1 MTTRVFSLAIYR
13 LRATFCQRWGGY
25 LAVVLLIGLVGG
37 LSMGA
42 IAGARRTQSAFPT
55 YLATTDASNLR
66 AQIWNLQE
74 SLLGPASANL
84 TKQLARLPDVQHV
97 VSAPALIVVPL
108 KPNGKPIAAA
118 PAIYGDEV
126 NIDGSVGGM
135 YFHQDR
141 VSVARGRLADPRRA
155 DEMDATAAAARILGW
170 HVGEKVTFG
179 AYSLQQT
186 QIASFNPSAANAKE
200 TFTVKLVGL
209 IVFSSQVSH
218 DDVDRYPTEVLLT
231 PALTQRLP
239 SSATLP
245 VYGLR
250 LKHGNKD
257 VASVERA
264 IIHMVPKGTIYA
276 FHLTSIVTGQ
286 VQRASKPEAFALGV
300 FGIIAAL
307 AALLIAGLTISR
319 RLWSDGE
326 DLNVL
331 RALGASSVSM
341 TLEATLGLLGAVV
354 LGTLTAFGVAVLL
367 SPLAPLGPVRQVDS
381 SSGFAFDWTVLG
393 VGVAVL
399 TVGLVA
405 LTLALAHRQATR
417 GSAQRREPIE
427 RRSNIVNLAARTGL
441 PIAALVGL
449 RFSLRRGH
457 GRTSVP
463 VRSVLVGAVLA
474 VVVVAATV
482 TFGSSLSTL
491 NSHPALYGWNW
502 NDALAS
508 GAGGSVPPT
517 ADQLLNHDS
526 DVAAWTGFGQF
537 TGVQIDGQTVPG
549 MDASTHASLGP
560 PILSGHALDATNQ
573 VVVGAATL
581 VSLRKK
587 VGDTVYFSYGSRK
600 DAPVYVPPT
609 PVTIVGTATF
619 PAIGTS
625 GTSHPSMGIGVL
637 YSSNIGPAAFHKAIS
652 SPDPNLNGPNIVV
665 VRFRSGV
672 SPEAGRATLN
682 RIARAASKVLHADPN
697 NGAGGVSVVGV
708 QRPAEMIAYQSTGAT
723 PAILAGGLVAG
734 AVVALGLALAS
745 SVRRRRRELALLK
758 ALGFTQRQLSTAVAW
773 QASVT
778 ALIGVIV
785 GVPAGVLL
793 GRWLWI
799 LFARE
804 IYAVPDPSVPVLQLL
819 FIVLGAI
826 LLANLVAAIPGR
838 IASRTSTALVL
849 RAE

>member
-1 MTTRVFSLAIYR
+1 MIASSFSLAIYR
-13 LRATFCQRWGGY
+13 FRATFYQRWGGY

-42 IAGARRTQSAFPT
+42 IAGARLTQSAFPT
-55 YLATTDASNLR
+55 YLDTTDASNLQ
-66 AQIWNLQE
+66 AQIWNLRE

-84 TKQLARLPDVQHV
+84 TKQLARLPDVEHV
-97 VSAPALIVVPL
+97 ASAPAMIVVPL

-118 PAIYGDEV
+118 PAIYGNEV

-141 VSVARGRLADPRRA
+141 VSVAKGRLADPRRA

-170 HVGEKVTFG
+170 HVGENVTFG
-179 AYSLQQT
+179 AFSLKST
-186 QIASFNPSAANAKE
+186 QNPNFNPSAATAAGI
-200 TFTVKLVGL
+200 FSVKLVGL

-231 PALTQRLP
+231 PALTQRFL

-250 LKHGNKD
+250 LKHGNQD

-300 FGIIAAL
+300 FGLIAAL

-319 RLWSDGE
+319 RLWANGD

-331 RALGASSVSM
+331 RALGASSMSV
-341 TLEATLGLLGAVV
+341 TLEATLGLLGAVA
-354 LGTLTAFGVAVLL
+354 LGSLLAFAAAVLL
-367 SPLAPLGPVRQVDS
+367 SPLAPLGPIRQVES
-381 SSGFAFDWTVLG
+381 SSGFSFDWTVLG

-399 TVGLVA
+399 IVGLGA
-405 LTLALAHRQATR
+405 LTLALAYRQATR
-417 GSAQRREPIE
+417 GFAQRREPVE
-427 RRSNIVNLAARTGL
+427 RRSNVVNLAARTGL
-441 PIAALVGL
+441 SIAALVGL

-474 VVVVAATV
+474 VAVVAATV
-482 TFGSSLSTL
+482 TFGSSLDTL

-502 NDALAS
+502 NDALAT
-508 GAGGSVPPT
+508 GAGGSVPPI
-517 ADQLLNHDS
+517 ADRLLNHDS
-526 DVAAWTGFGQF
+526 DVAAWTGFGF
-537 TGVQIDGQTVPG
+537 GGIEIDGQTVPG
-549 MDASTHASLGP
+549 LDASTHASLGP
-560 PILSGHALDATNQ
+560 PILSGHALETTNQ
-573 VVVGAATL
+573 IVVGAATL
-581 VSLRKK
+581 VSLHKK
-587 VGDTVYFSYGSRK
+587 VGNTVYFSYGSRK
-600 DAPVYVPPT
+600 DAPVYIPPT

-637 YSSNIGPAAFHKAIS
+637 YASNIGPPAFHKAIS
-652 SPDPNLNGPNIVV
+652 SPDPNLNGPSIVV
-665 VRFRSGV
+665 VRFKPGV
-672 SPEAGRATLN
+672 SASIGLASLRKM
-682 RIARAASKVLHADPN
+682 ARAINNVLKADPN
-697 NGAGGVSVVGV
+697 DGEGGVSVVGL
-708 QRPAEMIAYQSTGAT
+708 QRPAEMVAYQSTGAT
-723 PAILAGGLVAG
+723 PAILASGLAVG

-745 SVRRRRRELALLK
+745 SVRRRRRELALLR

-778 ALIGVIV
+778 ALIGVVV
-785 GVPAGVLL
+785 GVPVGVVL

-819 FIVLGAI
+819 FIALGAFV
-826 LLANLVAAIPGR
+826 LANLVAAIPGR